1 MSPHVTIIGAG
12 LGGLVLAR
20 VLHVHGISSTVYE
33 GEASPDAR
41 GQGGMLDIH
50 AEDGQVA
57 LKDAGLFDD
66 FLRLVH
72 PGGQQTRVL
81 DQDGN
86 VLMDQ
91 PDDGTGGRPEV
102 PRGELRRLLLASL
115 PSDAVRWGKKVV
127 GAAPL
132 GAGRHTVTFADGS
145 SVETDL
151 LVGADGTWS
160 RVRPLLSDAIPTY
173 VGTSFVET
181 YLLDSDT
188 RHRPSADAV
197 RGGSLMAVA
206 PGKGIFAH
214 REPNGALHAYI
225 ALNRAEEWLRGI
237 DFADPPV
244 ALTAIAKEFEGWDP
258 ALTALITNSNT
269 DPVLRPLYTLPVG
282 HKWEHRAGVTLLG
295 DAAHL
300 MPPSGE
306 GANLAMYDG
315 AELANAIAADPE
327 NFEVAT
333 LSYERSMF
341 SRTEPVAE
349 ASNEMLKTLLGEAAP
364 QSLIDFFEKGG
375 TG

>member
-20 VLHVHGISSTVYE
+20 VLHIHGISSTVYE

-72 PGGQQTRVL
+72 PGGQQTRVV

-244 ALTAIAKEFEGWDP
+244 ALTAIAKEFERLGP
-258 ALTALITNSNT
+258 
-269 DPVLRPLYTLPVG
+269 
-282 HKWEHRAGVTLLG
+282 RA
-295 DAAHL
+295 
-300 MPPSGE
+300 
-306 GANLAMYDG
+306 DG
-315 AELANAIAADPE
+315 SHIE
-327 NFEVAT
+327 
-333 LSYERSMF
+333 
-341 SRTEPVAE
+341 
-349 ASNEMLKTLLGEAAP
+349 
-364 QSLIDFFEKGG
+364 Q
-375 TG
+375 